1 MKIST
6 KYALTTLFVVAF
18 VIIGGVSWW
27 LTARPAQSAPPVL
40 AQIPMPSIVCGK
52 FQAPPLLVGVPVS
65 APVGGT
71 SIMFSDGYLLQL
83 KAVPSMFIGKRALFQ
98 IADGVVINYGLVE
111 EAYNPC
117 PAKP

>member
-1 MKIST
+1 MK
-6 KYALTTLFVVAF
+6 KWLTSIVVAL
-18 VIIGGVSWW
+18 IGLAGGLIMGWMMFAPVQ
-27 LTARPAQSAPPVL
+27 AAPPVL
-40 AQIPMPSIVCGK
+40 AQIPVPSIVCGK

-98 IADGVVINYGLVE
+98 IADGVVVNYGLVE
-111 EAYNPC
+111 EVYNPC